1 MNLDFKHKKIF
12 IQKKNKSDDKSVYVF
27 NIIKELYKPMNVS
40 MAGAESKYYG
50 IIILPNNKNKP
61 LSDKY
66 DELFGGLFVHGGKN
80 NNYNDILQNIIK
92 RQQVMLNRPKNFDI
106 FVIIDN
112 TNEDKN
118 YIYSNEFKELYE
130 NMLCYRIGNIILIDT
145 EIPPLPYVFD
155 IIIDK

>member
-1 MNLDFKHKKIF
+1 MNFKYKKIF
-12 IQKKNKSDDKSVYVF
+12 IQKKNKFDDKSVNVF
-27 NIIKELYKPMNVS
+27 NIIKELYEPMNVS
-40 MAGAESKYYG
+40 MGGAESKYYG
-50 IIILPNNKNKP
+50 IIVLPNNKNNL

-92 RQQVMLNRPKNFDI
+92 RQQAMLNSPKNFDI

-112 TNEDKN
+112 TNDDKN

-130 NMLCYRIGNIILIDT
+130 NMLNYRIGNIIIIDT
-145 EIPPLPYVFD
+145 IIPPLPYIFD